1 MVLQFYEYAK
11 THCSIYFKWVICVVC
26 ELYLNKMLKNIKTR
40 SMVLN
45 PGHTLQSLEGA
56 KKWSIPRVAPATNY
70 IRISVG

>member
-56 KKWSIPRVAPATNY
+56 KK
-70 IRISVG
+70 